1 LERPDTHEVNAMSQ
15 TAAFSGA
22 KIAVVCEDRLLTYL
36 RDDTPDIPWSGM
48 WDLPGGGREG
58 HETPEQCALR
68 ETFEEFG
75 LHLDPAWIIWRQLYP
90 GQGTLGL
97 DTWFFVAQVPP
108 GTFDAVV
115 FGDEGQYWESRTVA
129 QYLAMDNAIPHL
141 QQRLQHYLLAS
152 SG

>member
-1 LERPDTHEVNAMSQ
+1 MSQ
-15 TAAFSGA
+15 TAVFSGA
-22 KIAVVCEDRLLTYL
+22 KIAVLCEDQLLTYL
-36 RDDTPDIPWSGM
+36 RDDKPGIPWPGL

-68 ETFEEFG
+68 ETFEEFA
-75 LHLDPAWIIWRQLYP
+75 LHLDPAWIIWRKLYP
-90 GQGTLGL
+90 GQGAHGL
-97 DTWFFVAQVPP
+97 DTWFFVARVPP

-141 QQRLQHYLLAS
+141 QQRLQHYLLAA